1 MHYDYVLCAA
11 TIVKYGGKGLNIYIY
26 KYIYM
31 PLSVSTN
38 IFLMVFKDFTQTD
51 NKERNI
57 QLSVAD
63 IFKRFSSFMLHLLL
77 QYTVTFLSIL
87 YTSGIF
93 IVFNGRFGILC

>member
-1 MHYDYVLCAA
+1 MLNFDIYFKDPA
-11 TIVKYGGKGLNIYIY
+11 TFPHQSIVEAYLH
-26 KYIYM
+26 M

-38 IFLMVFKDFTQTD
+38 IFLRVFKEFTQTD

-93 IVFNGRFGILC
+93 IVSNGRVGILY